1 MANRDQVL
9 EALRADDVARHLG
22 IQGTWRGRWMRAR
35 RCGRTDHDSDA
46 FGLARDGMWHCW
58 SCDEGGDLLKL
69 IAIGEGLDVRS
80 DFPAVLEL
88 AASIAGLVDEDDFGG
103 GVVVPKVRPAPPPV
117 EPIAKR
123 IEVARKRGAWAWARM
138 TQRIPA
144 STGELSGA
152 DRYLELVR
160 GLPCSKVRAREEYK
174 EAPLQISRAEIAR
187 MGGDDSDLAKF
198 ARMFAHAGI
207 AIPVRS
213 PIDGAIVDIRVRRF
227 EPGTRADGIER
238 AKIVGMLGGVTSSP
252 EEGGRG
258 RELLGCYGFPHELE
272 SDTIVVVEGFA
283 DYLTA
288 LCAWPNA
295 DVLGAVEAGSLSL
308 VAKVAAKALARRGDE
323 GRLIMVEHD
332 DGITKDGRSG
342 AARRSIFEEPNAA
355 TKVAVSIIGPR
366 RIGWVFCGGADR
378 QGKPIKDLNDMW
390 LAAMPIT
397 PTWWAELGDG
407 QAA

>member
-22 IQGTWRGRWMRAR
+22 ITGTWRGRWMRAR

-69 IAIGEGLDVRS
+69 IAIGEGLDVRAE
-80 DFPAVLEL
+80 FPAVLEV
-88 AASIAGLVDEDDFGG
+88 AAGIAGLVDEDDFGG
-103 GVVVPKVRPAPPPV
+103 GVVAPKVRPPPPPV
-117 EPIAKR
+117 DPIARR

-138 TQRIPA
+138 QQRIPA
-144 STGELSGA
+144 STGKLSGA

-160 GLPCSKVRAREEYK
+160 GLPTSQVRAREEYR
-174 EAPLQISRAEIAR
+174 EAPILISKAELER

-198 ARMFAHAGI
+198 ARMFAHPGI
-207 AIPVRS
+207 ALPVRS
-213 PIDGAIVDIRVRRF
+213 PIDGAIVDIRVRRY
-227 EPGTRADGIER
+227 EPGTKADGTER
-238 AKIVGMLGGVTSSP
+238 AKIVGMLGGVTSYDH
-252 EEGGRG
+252 GDAG
-258 RELLGCYGFPHELE
+258 RELLGCYGFPHDLS
-272 SDTIVVVEGFA
+272 SDCVIVTEGMF

-288 LCAWPNA
+288 LVAWPNA
-295 DVLGAVEAGSLSL
+295 DVLGAVEAGSMSL
-308 VAKVAAKALARRGDE
+308 VAKVAAKALARRGDD
-323 GRLIMVEHD
+323 GRLIIVEHE

-366 RIGWVFCGGADR
+366 RLGWVFCGGKDA
-378 QGKPIKDLNDMW
+378 QGNALKDLNDMW
-390 LAAMPIT
+390 IANAKIT
-397 PTWWAELGDG
+397 PSWWSDMGE
-407 QAA
+407 AA